1 MSDAWDWGRERK
13 WDTVVRF
20 ASFISAAAEVGMH
33 FLHARSTTRSIP
45 CSYGHSLIYIGWLHM
60 NECQLNNSF
69 STTCQMI
76 IWTINN
82 WAKKNELFSIEQLPR
97 QSSTAFHV
105 QGCQNSQLFH
115 FYIFPKIFCEDVL
128 WHAYYN
134 HRKKNAWLPQPLW
147 PFPTNEKRLYDRRA
161 EQDCR
166 WERFIKRRGNPLQLH
181 TPWYDIWMTLE

>member
-115 FYIFPKIFCEDVL
+115 FYIFPKILLRGRSLTCL
-128 WHAYYN
+128 
-134 HRKKNAWLPQPLW
+134 LQPQKEKCLIASATLAISHKWKTTIW
-147 PFPTNEKRLYDRRA
+147 PKGWA
-161 EQDCR
+161 
-166 WERFIKRRGNPLQLH
+166 GLQVGKV
-181 TPWYDIWMTLE
+181 Y